1 MCRPN
6 GYVLEIALPFSVF
19 QAKPKAGAILGM
31 NVMADDI
38 DDGFRQHVAMT
49 YYHDPSYWN
58 SPRSLGTLKLVA

>member
-1 MCRPN
+1 
-6 GYVLEIALPFSVF
+6 
-19 QAKPKAGAILGM
+19 M